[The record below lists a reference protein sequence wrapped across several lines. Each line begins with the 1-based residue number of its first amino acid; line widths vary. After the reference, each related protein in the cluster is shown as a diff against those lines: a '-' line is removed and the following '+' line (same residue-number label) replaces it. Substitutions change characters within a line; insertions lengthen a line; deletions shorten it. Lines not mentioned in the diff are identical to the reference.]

1 MVKNTYK
8 ACPSIFYYWTTN
20 QPTMSVV
27 LDRFTTRD
35 QIASSC
41 LLVRHYLS
49 DLLLHRAMIA
59 LVDVVPDNKCWEWME
74 RVDVDNIT
82 ENGDPLF
89 SAIMSHMNAQSTF
102 NYDVTW
108 ETKPVFVWL
117 MRQLRHI
124 AKYGNAHYTNVYAKF
139 PVNMRVIGLWD
150 LEMDSIHLYEKN
162 N

>member
-1 MVKNTYK
+1 
-8 ACPSIFYYWTTN
+8 
-20 QPTMSVV
+20 MSVV
-27 LDRFTTRD
+27 LDRFTTHG

-59 LVDVVPDNKCWEWME
+59 LVEVVPDNKCWEWMGN
-74 RVDVDNIT
+74 VDVDNIA

-89 SAIMSHMNAQSTF
+89 SAIMNHMNAQPTF

-124 AKYGNAHYTNVYAKF
+124 ALYGNAHYKNAYTMY
-139 PVNMRVIGLWD
+139 PVNMLVTGLWE